1 MEDLLIKEL
10 CNLLPYGVICK
21 IRDGLGDLELLSI
34 HYNGKNSLF
43 TFKDPNR
50 TMPLEL
56 YLSEFK
62 PYLFPLSSIKDEVF
76 GFPELLRNPSG
87 MEIFIPAN
95 QEKCYNFA
103 YHDMDQIL
111 SRFRKNFIDFYGFIS
126 LGLAID
132 ATGLNIYG
140 FK

>member
-1 MEDLLIKEL
+1 MKDLLIKEL

-21 IRDGLGDLELLSI
+21 VRDVGDLELLSV
-34 HYNGKNSLF
+34 HYDGENSLF
-43 TFKDPNR
+43 TFKDPNK

-56 YLSEFK
+56 YFSEFK
-62 PYLFPLSSIKDEVF
+62 PYLFPLSSIKDKVF
-76 GFPELLRNPSG
+76 GFTESLRNPNG
-87 MEIFIPAN
+87 LEIFIPAN

-111 SRFRKNFIDFYGFIS
+111 SQFRKNFIDFYGFIS
-126 LGLAID
+126 SGLAID